1 MALARFSVLYFCEH
15 IASEF
20 ATIKNLLGSKQLK
33 NCSVLHIK
41 IIGLF
46 ATALLIHSNSWAI
59 GQCPPV
65 GQSPSCAAL
74 ITINPN
80 GSLKIQGDSS
90 VPPYDGVEDSLVG
103 VINNSGA
110 SVFGIKLSGPNIF
123 EDDGDGA
130 FGGKY
135 PGPNT
140 SYSIQDANTGIVS
153 FTGTNGLESGKFAY
167 FSLEGSP
174 TGIKLSSTI
183 TIDPGHG
190 TTCAAVSQAVGAIG
204 SKIYP
209 ASNPPAG
216 PLKEDN
222 LTVDVASQL
231 QPLLSSDSFTVKM
244 TKTTVSSCPTF
255 LERTKIA
262 NDARS
267 NMFVSIHFDAPATG
281 VSGLFK
287 SPGSLGIYNSTK
299 TSAATLAQ
307 FVANN
312 TASSLGVN
320 NRGVK
325 VDNSLA
331 VLKTTTSRMTAIIIE
346 VARLS
351 DDIVHT
357 NGAAARAA
365 SGIRAGVNAFINQ

>member
-1 MALARFSVLYFCEH
+1 MKNRSLLY
-15 IASEF
+15 
-20 ATIKNLLGSKQLK
+20 IK
-33 NCSVLHIK
+33 V
-41 IIGLF
+41 IGLF

-65 GQSPSCAAL
+65 GLSPSCAAL

-80 GSLKIQGDSS
+80 GSLKIQVDSS
-90 VPPYDGVEDSLVG
+90 VPPYDGVEDALVG

-140 SYSIQDANTGIVS
+140 SYSIQDANTGIVN

-231 QPLLSSDSFTVKM
+231 QPLLASDSFTVKM
-244 TKTTVSSCPTF
+244 TKTIVSSCPTF

-287 SPGSLGIYNSTK
+287 SPGSLCIYNSTK

-331 VLKTTTSRMTAIIIE
+331 VLKTTSSRMTAIIIE

>member
-1 MALARFSVLYFCEH
+1 M
-15 IASEF
+15 
-20 ATIKNLLGSKQLK
+20 
-33 NCSVLHIK
+33 
-41 IIGLF
+41 
-46 ATALLIHSNSWAI
+46 
-59 GQCPPV
+59 

-80 GSLKIQGDSS
+80 GSLKIQVDGS

-103 VINNSGA
+103 VINNSGS
-110 SVFGIKLSGPNIF
+110 SVFGIKLTGQDIF
-123 EDDGDGA
+123 GFDGDGA
-130 FGGKY
+130 FGGNY
-135 PGPNT
+135 AGPNT
-140 SYSIQDANTGIVS
+140 SFSIQDAGTGIVN
-153 FTGTNGLESGKFAY
+153 FTGPNGLESGKFAY
-167 FSLEGSP
+167 FSLEGPP

-190 TTCAAVSQAVGAIG
+190 AACAAVSQLVGAVG

-209 ASNPPAG
+209 ANSPPAG
-216 PLKEDN
+216 SLKEDD
-222 LTVDVASQL
+222 LTVAVALLL

-244 TKTTVSSCPTF
+244 TKTSTLQCPKF
-255 LERTKIA
+255 LERTQLA

-267 NMFVSIHFDAPATG
+267 NLFVSIHFDAPATG
-281 VSGLFK
+281 VTGVFK
-287 SPGSLGIYNSTK
+287 SSGSLGIYNSAK

-312 TASSLGVN
+312 TSSSLGVS
-320 NRGVK
+320 NRGAK

-351 DDIVHT
+351 APDDDIVHT
-357 NGAAARAA
+357 GGATSRAA
-365 SGIRAGVNAFINQ
+365 NGIRAGINAFINQ

>member
-1 MALARFSVLYFCEH
+1 MR
-15 IASEF
+15 
-20 ATIKNLLGSKQLK
+20 
-33 NCSVLHIK
+33 NCSLVLHFK
-41 IIGLF
+41 IIGLL
-46 ATALLIHSNSWAI
+46 ATALLIHGNSWAI

-80 GSLKIQGDSS
+80 GSLKIQVDAS

-110 SVFGIKLSGPNIF
+110 SVFGIKLTGPDIF
-123 EDDGDGA
+123 GLDGDGA
-130 FGGKY
+130 FGGNY
-135 PGPNT
+135 PGPGT
-140 SYSIQDANTGIVS
+140 SFSVQDASTGIVN
-153 FTGTNGLESGKFAY
+153 FTGPNGLESGKFAY
-167 FSLEGSP
+167 FSLEGPP

-190 TTCAAVSQAVGAIG
+190 TTCAAVSQAIGAVG
-204 SKIYP
+204 SKVYP
-209 ASNPPAG
+209 ANNPPVG
-216 PLKEDN
+216 PLKEDA
-222 LTVDVASQL
+222 LTVNVASLL
-231 QPLLSSDSFTVKM
+231 QPLLASDSFTVKM
-244 TKTTVSSCPTF
+244 TKSTVSSCPTF

-267 NMFVSIHFDAPATG
+267 NMYVSIHFDAPATG
-281 VSGLFK
+281 VTGLFK
-287 SPGSLGIYNSTK
+287 SPGSLGIYNSAK

-307 FVANN
+307 LVANN
-312 TASSLGVN
+312 TSSSLGVS
-320 NRGVK
+320 NRGTK

-351 DDIVHT
+351 TPDDDIVHAS
-357 NGAAARAA
+357 GATARAA
-365 SGIRAGVNAFINQ
+365 NGIRAGINAFINQ